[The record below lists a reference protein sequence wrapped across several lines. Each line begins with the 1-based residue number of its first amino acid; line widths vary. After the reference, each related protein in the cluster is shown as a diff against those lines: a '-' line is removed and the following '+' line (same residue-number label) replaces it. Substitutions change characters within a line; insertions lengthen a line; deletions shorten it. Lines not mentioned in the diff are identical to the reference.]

1 MIKGVITLGIYN
13 RKLAPVFVAIL
24 AAALILT
31 GCGGG
36 NSNSTTQSKTG
47 QSTASGVVKLNGAG
61 ATFPAPLYTK
71 WFNVYQQLTQVQIN
85 YQSVG
90 SGAGITQITNNT
102 IDFGASDAI
111 MTAQQQQS
119 AEALHG
125 PILHIPMTS
134 GSVAIIYNIPGISTS
149 QTLKL
154 TPDVL
159 VDIYLKNITKWNDP
173 RITAINPDL
182 SLPDL
187 TISVVYRSD
196 ASGTTFIFTNYLS
209 KMSNEWATKVGNATN
224 VAWPGDIGANQ
235 SAGVAG
241 QVQQIS
247 GSIGYV
253 ELGYALQNS
262 IKVASLKN
270 TAGNYITP
278 SVAATTAAADGVSL
292 PADMK
297 IMLTNS
303 PNQDA
308 YPIVGFTWLLVYQNQ
323 TDQTKGQALAKM
335 LWWAIHDG
343 QQYTTALDFAPMTSG
358 AVAIAEKEIET
369 INFQGQPFIQ
379 P

>member
-1 MIKGVITLGIYN
+1 MGIYN